1 MEDIKVTP
9 KATDTPVEQ
18 DVQSEDKQSK
28 PVIPIEENRSDSEIA
43 LIKINIASMFGVR
56 DTDDAKFN
64 FVFNELY
71 NQYETKG
78 AILEAIRN
86 IERKTGAPRFG
97 LGESKLGVIYNYL
110 KSEKAIRDAVK
121 VRNSFLA

>member
-9 KATDTPVEQ
+9 KTVEPTTPDEV
-18 DVQSEDKQSK
+18 VSEEKTSS
-28 PVIPIEENRSDSEIA
+28 PTIPIEDHRSDSEIA
-43 LIKINIASMFGVR
+43 LIKINIASMFGIK
-56 DTDDAKFN
+56 DTDDARFN

-86 IERKTGAPRFG
+86 IERKTGTPRFG
-97 LGESKLGVIYNYL
+97 LGESRLSMIYSYL
-110 KSEKAIRDAVK
+110 KSEKAINDAIK
-121 VRNSFLA
+121 VRNSYLA